1 MGKSRERS
9 MSRSK
14 HASKTILFIFF
25 ILLSLLVLLPF
36 YAIILASFK
45 PGKELL
51 RYGLNLDFN
60 LEIMSFDNYKLL
72 FTGKHDYFIWF
83 KNSLILTILQ
93 VIFTLMISAFVGYG
107 FAIYDFKFKNLL
119 FACVLVIMM
128 VPFEILML
136 PLYQQTIKMKL
147 IDVRAGIILPF
158 MANASMIFFFR
169 QYMSGIPVDIVDAGR
184 IDGAN
189 EYQIFWKL
197 MLPIAKPAF
206 AAMGILCGMNAWNN
220 FLWPMLVLRS
230 TEKFTLPIGL
240 NTLLTPYGN
249 NYDLLIVGS
258 CFSILPIFVLYI
270 CFQNYFIEGMTS
282 GSVKG

>member
-1 MGKSRERS
+1 MQKSLQHS
-9 MSRSK
+9 MSRTKNISK
-14 HASKTILFIFF
+14 IVLFIFF
-25 ILLSLLVLLPF
+25 SLLSILVLLPF

-51 RYGLNLDFN
+51 RFGLNLNFD
-60 LEIMSFDNYKLL
+60 LEVMSFDNYKFL
-72 FTGKHDYFIWF
+72 FTGDHDYFIWF

-93 VIFTLMISAFVGYG
+93 VICTLMISSFVGYG

-119 FACVLVIMM
+119 FSCVLLIMM

-147 IDVRAGIILPF
+147 IDTRAGVILPF

-169 QYMSGIPVDIVDAGR
+169 QYMSGIPIDLVDAGR
-184 IDGAN
+184 IDGAT

-220 FLWPMLVLRS
+220 FLWPMLVLRD
-230 TEKFTLPIGL
+230 TAKFTLPIGL

-258 CFSILPIFVLYI
+258 CFSILPIFVLYL
-270 CFQNYFIEGMTS
+270 CFQNYFIEGMTA